1 MIKEFLIGLTDIYL
15 KMAPYMVLGLFFVG
29 LLHVYVS
36 KEKIIKAVGKNS
48 LGSVVL
54 ASVVGVPLPLCSCGV
69 VPTGIELKKAGAS
82 NGAVLSFLTSTPQ
95 TGVDSLIAT
104 YGMMGPFM
112 AVFRA
117 IAAFTSGIFAGVI
130 ANIFSKEEIVE
141 KEEGCCCHCH
151 NEEQEVK
158 KKKSIKD
165 VFTYAFDEFLNEI
178 ALHFVIGILV
188 AGVITAVI
196 PDDFFIT
203 YGLNSGLVS
212 ILMMIVIG
220 IPMYICSTSSIP
232 VAVAFLLKGI
242 SPGAAFAFLFAGPIT
257 NAATVVLL
265 GKTIGKKLTAI
276 YIASAA
282 FMALVFGTI
291 CNILVLRFGFEILTD
306 SAGSMD
312 MIDGFSIFVS
322 VIFLGLLIR
331 SIIKPR
337 IKINKKQEKSC
348 CHN

>member
-1 MIKEFLIGLTDIYL
+1 MKEFLIGLIDIYI
-15 KMAPYMVLGLFFVG
+15 KMAPYMVLGLIFVG
-29 LLHVYVS
+29 ILHVYVS
-36 KEKIIKAVGKNS
+36 KERIIKAVGKNS

-54 ASVVGVPLPLCSCGV
+54 ASVLGVPLPLCSCGV

-82 NGAVLSFLTSTPQ
+82 NGAVISFLTSTPQ

-117 IAAFTSGIFAGVI
+117 IAAFVSGIFAGAI
-130 ANIFSKEEIVE
+130 ANIFSKEEIGE
-141 KEEGCCCHCH
+141 KEEESCCCHCH
-151 NEEQEVK
+151 GEETEVK
-158 KKKSIKD
+158 KKKSVKE

-178 ALHFVIGILV
+178 ALHFVIGVLI
-188 AGVITAVI
+188 AGLITAVI
-196 PDDFFIT
+196 PDDFFMT
-203 YGLNSGLVS
+203 YGLNSGLIS
-212 ILMMIVIG
+212 IVMMIVIG

-265 GKTIGKKLTAI
+265 VKTIGKKLTTI

-291 CNILVLRFGFEILTD
+291 CNILVLEFGFSILTD
-306 SAGSMD
+306 SKGAMD
-312 MIDGFSIFVS
+312 MVDGFSIFIS
-322 VIFLGLLIR
+322 VVFLGFLIR
-331 SIIKPR
+331 SIIKT
-337 IKINKKQEKSC
+337 KITVNKKQEKSC